1 MGLATARL
9 DFERARDVTGASIA
23 HAEQEEANPGWSS
36 LKPTKPAKRI
46 PHRRLNRSAVAP
58 YASRFSVKCL
68 NSITLRW
75 NPIPLYPSR
84 SFFRSQLACGEIT
97 KAGPFVVAL
106 SIPTRRPP
114 KTQIFCSPLPWWKLH
129 LPLARRSFLLRR
141 PLQYLSGNAH
151 ASSRIGCSPVHF
163 LDFQATRCIQGQ
175 TFVNHDPV
183 QYLCVRGWSRNPI
196 TETSWWSRLN
206 QPEINGLNGNLNRVC
221 FYVYFDIAAEDNSSN
236 KCALTAWTRLAVT
249 ELLKLDVELLNKQRA
264 NNGLQVV
271 QKRARKVH
279 AFVGPVASKQSQ
291 TKEHAY
297 SSDSFSNAP
306 SNSGNV
312 DGQFSGSQASY
323 SYGSDESPDDATPSL
338 YPNYQQNP
346 LSYPDNSHSAPSF
359 ANNGTG
365 YDQNSIYNNPI
376 QSYAYVP
383 SQQFP
388 PTNGQVESTTEERH
402 AGQKYLLPNPRDATS
417 PSVIPQSR
425 VETATTTTSY
435 AQSLPVPATSLSSP
449 DAPAIPKGRQSKTT
463 QPAALKAAKAPA
475 ARGRR
480 AAPKALAAEQES
492 AQGVNGDLAAKV
504 PAKRGRKRK
513 APLPEPSP
521 ATVIP
526 TAVTQPVSGSA
537 DVQDPAATQEKFKAA
552 SVDQSQ
558 AASASNATVQSA
570 TRSSRTQSLPAGD
583 QAFEASRSST
593 TLYKRKRDEQVDD
606 AQRDRDLMPP
616 PAAPR
621 ANFSIGKGKARS
633 IEPPA
638 QLATNNQVNFNV
650 VFPQAAQMYN
660 MSAIQF
666 VLPSGLIA
674 LAPRLPPRDLASR
687 GAVWIMDQTYEGVAW
702 PARLHT
708 NEELADFAYNK
719 AVNLS
724 CQRIIYLPR
733 HPMTDGKV
741 QISSLILISLG
752 SPVPLKQ
759 VRFHACN
766 TARVFPPEQVHR
778 FLEQLYTQESCRR
791 SMMFELEENSSGF
804 RGPIHALKQT
814 PSYVGTSGSN
824 RQFSGVQQ
832 AMWQSNHSP
841 LLFPG
846 SSSGYPSG
854 PTSNAQNHRLLPQER
869 AGAQQAPYLSSTFSF
884 ASEPS
889 SLPTSSDASAA
900 GQSTAL
906 QELPYP
912 FSSYPS
918 GTVDPVTTSGS
929 STPAETT
936 ASPDSTGYPSSTQDT
951 AYETPDSVPGDDDFW
966 ASPLG
971 EKTEL
976 KVDDNSQRGASSD
989 VPWMDSD
996 VYKEIMELTDEQF
1009 RDAFMSVTGGA
1020 SS

>member
-1 MGLATARL
+1 MAP
-9 DFERARDVTGASIA
+9 VTTEIQYITIHSI
-23 HAEQEEANPGWSS
+23 
-36 LKPTKPAKRI
+36 
-46 PHRRLNRSAVAP
+46 
-58 YASRFSVKCL
+58 
-68 NSITLRW
+68 
-75 NPIPLYPSR
+75 
-84 SFFRSQLACGEIT
+84 
-97 KAGPFVVAL
+97 
-106 SIPTRRPP
+106 
-114 KTQIFCSPLPWWKLH
+114 
-129 LPLARRSFLLRR
+129 
-141 PLQYLSGNAH
+141 
-151 ASSRIGCSPVHF
+151 
-163 LDFQATRCIQGQ
+163 
-175 TFVNHDPV
+175 
-183 QYLCVRGWSRNPI
+183 LCV
-196 TETSWWSRLN
+196 
-206 QPEINGLNGNLNRVC
+206 
-221 FYVYFDIAAEDNSSN
+221 
-236 KCALTAWTRLAVT
+236 CALPA
-249 ELLKLDVELLNKQRA
+249 
-264 NNGLQVV
+264 
-271 QKRARKVH
+271 
-279 AFVGPVASKQSQ
+279 
-291 TKEHAY
+291 
-297 SSDSFSNAP
+297 
-306 SNSGNV
+306 
-312 DGQFSGSQASY
+312 
-323 SYGSDESPDDATPSL
+323 
-338 YPNYQQNP
+338 
-346 LSYPDNSHSAPSF
+346 
-359 ANNGTG
+359 
-365 YDQNSIYNNPI
+365 I
-376 QSYAYVP
+376 
-383 SQQFP
+383 P

-417 PSVIPQSR
+417 PSAIPQSR

-463 QPAALKAAKAPA
+463 QPAAPKAAKAPA

-492 AQGVNGDLAAKV
+492 AQVLM
-504 PAKRGRKRK
+504 RGRRKRPI
-513 APLPEPSP
+513 ARAIASYSNPN
-521 ATVIP
+521 
-526 TAVTQPVSGSA
+526 AVTQPVSGSA

-558 AASASNATVQSA
+558 AASASTPR
-570 TRSSRTQSLPAGD
+570 TERDESSRTQSLPAGD

-621 ANFSIGKGKARS
+621 ANFSSGKGKARS

-638 QLATNNQVNFNV
+638 QLATNNQVNPNV

-752 SPVPLKQ
+752 SPVPLNQ

-766 TARVFPPEQVHR
+766 TARVFAPEQVRR
-778 FLEQLYTQESCRR
+778 FLEQLHMQESCRR
-791 SMMFELEENSSGF
+791 RMMFELEENSSGF
-804 RGPIHALKQT
+804 RGPINALKQT

-824 RQFSGVQQ
+824 RRFSGVQQ

-976 KVDDNSQRGASSD
+976 KVDDNSQSGASSD

>member
-1 MGLATARL
+1 M
-9 DFERARDVTGASIA
+9 
-23 HAEQEEANPGWSS
+23 
-36 LKPTKPAKRI
+36 
-46 PHRRLNRSAVAP
+46 
-58 YASRFSVKCL
+58 
-68 NSITLRW
+68 
-75 NPIPLYPSR
+75 PSK
-84 SFFRSQLACGEIT
+84 F
-97 KAGPFVVAL
+97 PDD
-106 SIPTRRPP
+106 TRRPP
-114 KTQIFCSPLPWWKLH
+114 GLSSAFDGRHDAHTHSYYTQ
-129 LPLARRSFLLRR
+129 
-141 PLQYLSGNAH
+141 
-151 ASSRIGCSPVHF
+151 
-163 LDFQATRCIQGQ
+163 
-175 TFVNHDPV
+175 
-183 QYLCVRGWSRNPI
+183 
-196 TETSWWSRLN
+196 E
-206 QPEINGLNGNLNRVC
+206 
-221 FYVYFDIAAEDNSSN
+221 
-236 KCALTAWTRLAVT
+236 
-249 ELLKLDVELLNKQRA
+249 RA
-264 NNGLQVV
+264 Y
-271 QKRARKVH
+271 A
-279 AFVGPVASKQSQ
+279 
-291 TKEHAY
+291 
-297 SSDSFSNAP
+297 SDSSSSAP
-306 SNSGNV
+306 SKFGNV
-312 DGQFSGSQASY
+312 GGQFSGSQASY

-417 PSVIPQSR
+417 PSAIPQSR
-425 VETATTTTSY
+425 VETATTTTFY
-435 AQSLPVPATSLSSP
+435 AQSLPVPATSLSAS
-449 DAPAIPKGRQSKTT
+449 DAPAKPKGRQSKATK
-463 QPAALKAAKAPA
+463 PVAPKAAKKPA

-480 AAPKALAAEQES
+480 AAPKASAVEQES
-492 AQGVNGDLAAKV
+492 AQDNNSGLAAKV

-570 TRSSRTQSLPAGD
+570 TKSSTRPAGD
-583 QAFEASRSST
+583 TAAEGSSNSST
-593 TLYKRKRDEQVDD
+593 TLNKRKRDEQVDD

-621 ANFSIGKGKARS
+621 SNFSNGKGKGKA

-638 QLATNNQVNFNV
+638 PIVTNNQVNPNV
-650 VFPQAAQMYN
+650 AFPQAAQMYN

-674 LAPRLPPRDLASR
+674 LAPRLPPRDHASR

-702 PARLHT
+702 PAKLHT
-708 NEELADFAYNK
+708 NEELADLAYNK

-752 SPVPLKQ
+752 SPVPLNQ

-766 TARVFPPEQVHR
+766 TARVFAPEQVRR
-778 FLEQLYTQESCRR
+778 FLEQLHTQESCRR
-791 SMMFELEENSSGF
+791 RMMFELEENSSGF

-841 LLFPG
+841 SLFPG

-854 PTSNAQNHRLLPQER
+854 PTSNARNHHFLPQER
-869 AGAQQAPYLSSTFSF
+869 AGAHQAPYLSSTFSF

-976 KVDDNSQRGASSD
+976 KVDDNSQSGASSD